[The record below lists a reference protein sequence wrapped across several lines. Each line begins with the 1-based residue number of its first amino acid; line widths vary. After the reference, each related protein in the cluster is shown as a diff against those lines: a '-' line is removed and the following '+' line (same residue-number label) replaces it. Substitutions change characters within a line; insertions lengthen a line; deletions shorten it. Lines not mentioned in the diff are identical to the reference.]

1 MCKRFIGGNT
11 CKRKRKGSLEVVE
24 RIVRSQCSVKK
35 EERKKSYLGR
45 VRVIRK
51 LGLAP
56 VSPCSVIAWGN
67 QWELESQQEPGGR
80 FRKHHLGPSVNYA
93 CLSKRSEWYIF
104 QGRSRLLVW
113 LRLEAVLTVS

>member
-45 VRVIRK
+45 V
-51 LGLAP
+51 
-56 VSPCSVIAWGN
+56 SDCSSYKKAWV
-67 QWELESQQEPGGR
+67 
-80 FRKHHLGPSVNYA
+80 GPSMPMLSH
-93 CLSKRSEWYIF
+93 CLG
-104 QGRSRLLVW
+104 QPVG
-113 LRLEAVLTVS
+113 TGVSAGAGW